1 MRAYVYELAKRR
13 CKYFFHATLDSICF
27 MHINSL
33 SLRKKSCQSESTTDA
48 DRISMFIY
56 ACFRTSSASFQPP
69 LHMHVLLL
77 KTSILIAFLG
87 QDKPSRTMNEIMKSI
102 STGSSYFQHKKHKA
116 SKPCFRCIIS
126 QMGSS
131 IQDSPLECTR

>member
-69 LHMHVLLL
+69 LHMHELLL

-87 QDKPSRTMNEIMKSI
+87 
-102 STGSSYFQHKKHKA
+102 
-116 SKPCFRCIIS
+116 
-126 QMGSS
+126 
-131 IQDSPLECTR
+131 